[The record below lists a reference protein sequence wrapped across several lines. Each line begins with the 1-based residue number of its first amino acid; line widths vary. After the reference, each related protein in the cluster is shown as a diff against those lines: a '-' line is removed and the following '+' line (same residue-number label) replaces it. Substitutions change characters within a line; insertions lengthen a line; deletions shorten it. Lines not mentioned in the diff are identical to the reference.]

1 MLEKPMSNS
10 KVSILL
16 MTYNH
21 ERFIKR
27 AIESAL
33 SQTYQ
38 NIEIIISNNG
48 SSDNT
53 STVIKS
59 FLPNSKIKFLDY
71 ADNCNTNDRANEAID
86 MASGDY
92 ISWLYGDDYYFNSK
106 IEDQLKIFKKLDSTY
121 GVVYSP
127 GYTENFFSKKLTPCR
142 GQNSSGNVLHSFFSG
157 WLKNG
162 SVIPISPLVKK
173 VVYDKYRYD
182 NSIFAEGEV
191 LYIHIACKFKF
202 HFLDKP
208 LVVMTEHDTNLG
220 KAFKDNMESHEHSI
234 FRLIRENH
242 LSEESM
248 KHAIAHLC
256 ELKIGSSW
264 HAFRVGKEI
273 KWAKK
278 NLYEAFKMSKLCS
291 SKNKYFFPSLMML
304 HIPRKMQSF
313 INTIVL
319 AIKRSALS

>member
-1 MLEKPMSNS
+1 MNNP

-33 SQTYQ
+33 SQTYE

-53 STVIKS
+53 SSVIKS
-59 FLPNSKIKFLDY
+59 FLPNSKINFLDY

-106 IEDQLKIFKKLDSTY
+106 IEDQIKIFKQLDSTY
-121 GVVYSP
+121 GVVYGP
-127 GYTENFFSKKLTPCR
+127 GYTENFFSKELTLCHGPR
-142 GQNSSGNVLHSFFSG
+142 SSGNVLHSFFSG

-173 VVYDKYRYD
+173 EVYLKYRYD

-191 LYIHIACKFKF
+191 LYMHIACKFKF

-208 LVVMTEHDTNLG
+208 LVVMTEHETNLG

-234 FRLIRENH
+234 FRLIRENY

-248 KHAIAHLC
+248 KQAMAHLC

-278 NLYEAFKMSKLCS
+278 NLYEAFRMNKLRS
-291 SKNKYFFPSLMML
+291 FKNKYFFLSLLIL
-304 HIPRKMQSF
+304 HLPRKMQSF

-319 AIKRSALS
+319 VIKRYALS